1 MKKSGVTL
9 GVISNWDSRLHTILK
24 NTDLAGYFDFILA
37 SAEVG
42 SAKPD
47 KKIFIEALRKSGV
60 SSHEA
65 CHIGDDLH
73 ADVQGANN
81 AGIDAILMDRKGKY
95 EKGSVTIVSS
105 FLELL

>member
-1 MKKSGVTL
+1 MCFLVPQ
-9 GVISNWDSRLHTILK
+9 
-24 NTDLAGYFDFILA
+24 YYFILA

-47 KKIFIEALRKSGV
+47 KAIFNEALRRSGV

-73 ADVQGANN
+73 ADVWGANN
-81 AGIDAILMDRKGKY
+81 AGIDAILIDRKGRY
-95 EKGSVTIVSS
+95 EEKSTTIVSS
-105 FLELL
+105 FIELL